1 MEKKSDGASLS
12 EYSLMGILDLLTL
25 KYNKDW
31 YRASEFGTGSGLIEL
46 MGGHF
51 YFSGDFMLNYFVLQ
65 DIFGAVE
72 PSAALIL

>member
-1 MEKKSDGASLS
+1 
-12 EYSLMGILDLLTL
+12 
-25 KYNKDW
+25 
-31 YRASEFGTGSGLIEL
+31 